1 MDHPLGT
8 RRRRSPQPEALEAP
22 SRASA
27 RTHLDARRERLLAY
41 AAVLEAAVTAGPPEA
56 RRAWL
61 DRQLTGVRRDLRSAE
76 QIRLPERP
84 VAPAEPAPAAA
95 GGAGAEH
102 SAGSEGPA

>member
-27 RTHLDARRERLLAY
+27 RTHLDARRQRLLAY
-41 AAVLEAAVTAGPPEA
+41 AAVLEAAVTAGPPED

-61 DRQLTGVRRDLRSAE
+61 DRQLTSVRRDLRSAA

-84 VAPAEPAPAAA
+84 VAPAAPAAA
-95 GGAGAEH
+95 AAGGDAAVR

>member
-27 RTHLDARRERLLAY
+27 RTHLDARRQRLLAY
-41 AAVLEAAVTAGPPEA
+41 AAVLEAAVTAGPPED

-61 DRQLTGVRRDLRSAE
+61 DRQLTSVRRDLRSAA

-84 VAPAEPAPAAA
+84 VAPAAPAPAAA
-95 GGAGAEH
+95 GGDAAVR